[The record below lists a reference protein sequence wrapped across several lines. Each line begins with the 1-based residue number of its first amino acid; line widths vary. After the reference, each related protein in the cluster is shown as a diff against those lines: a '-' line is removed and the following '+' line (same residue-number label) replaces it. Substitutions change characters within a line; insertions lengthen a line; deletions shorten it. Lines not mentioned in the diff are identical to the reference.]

1 MTEKEK
7 VWEKSFLFL
16 VLIYLVI
23 DIEDFFFFNFL
34 HEVKGTHLLR
44 GMSGE
49 KTPDYESVED
59 WKLPLKK

>member
-1 MTEKEK
+1 MIEKEK

-23 DIEDFFFFNFL
+23 DIEDFFFFNFFY
-34 HEVKGTHLLR
+34 EVKGIYLLR

-49 KTPDYESVED
+49 KILDYEFV
-59 WKLPLKK
+59 